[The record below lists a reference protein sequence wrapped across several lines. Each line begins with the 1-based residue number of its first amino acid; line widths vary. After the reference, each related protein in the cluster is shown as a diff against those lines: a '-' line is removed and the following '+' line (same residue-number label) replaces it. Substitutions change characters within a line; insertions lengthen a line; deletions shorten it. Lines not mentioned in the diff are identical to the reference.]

1 LDAATCLGEASPGK
15 TLYCHYRNVASYSLR
30 LYIGQVK
37 EEGREPKLLHFLGR
51 PHDLSPKARLK
62 MLFGHPAPFDRH
74 DWVVDRGGE
83 EVRYVID
90 YYHNE
95 SGVNDDETPRH
106 LMDSKSIKSIKV
118 DVRPAIDSLD
128 SLLDR
133 VLRMPI
139 EQFKNN
145 TEYSPPPFLPS
156 QDMGTAP
163 PFTKFKEP
171 PKAVVAP
178 PPLVLST
185 NEINDLL
192 RKIESE
198 CNSEKDA
205 LTLCTNEESC
215 GAAAVALQRCSA
227 KVVCPDIVKDFDALV
242 KKMSDEKEGSEGSV
256 SEEDLSRS
264 FNAMTGCLEQFSM
277 ACFSATDE
285 SEEDKK

>member
-1 LDAATCLGEASPGK
+1 M
-15 TLYCHYRNVASYSLR
+15 
-30 LYIGQVK
+30 QVT

-51 PHDLSPKARLK
+51 PHDLTPKARLK

-95 SGVNDDETPRH
+95 SGVSADQTPRH
-106 LMDSKSIKSIKV
+106 LLDSTSIKSITV

-145 TEYSPPPFLPS
+145 TEYDPPPFLAA

-171 PKAVVAP
+171 KRTEVTSPAP
-178 PPLVLST
+178 PVLST
-185 NEINDLL
+185 DEINVIL
-192 RKIESE
+192 RKIESD
-198 CNSEKDA
+198 CKTEKDI
-205 LTLCTNEESC
+205 LTLCNTEESC

-227 KVVCPDIVKDFDALV
+227 KVVCPAIVQEFDDLV
-242 KKMSDEKEGSEGSV
+242 KRLSSEQERGEGEGGV
-256 SEEDLSRS
+256 KEEDLSKS
-264 FNAMTGCLEQFSM
+264 FNAMTGCLENFSL
-277 ACFSATDE
+277 ACYSAKDE
-285 SEEDKK
+285 AEEEKK